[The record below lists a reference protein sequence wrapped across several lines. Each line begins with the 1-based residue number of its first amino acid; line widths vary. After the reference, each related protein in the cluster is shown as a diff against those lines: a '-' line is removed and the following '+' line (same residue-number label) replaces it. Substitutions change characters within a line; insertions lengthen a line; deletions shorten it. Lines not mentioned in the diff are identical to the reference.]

1 MRIILVLTAL
11 LLAPATQAAPTTIE
25 KPAITTA
32 ATTGNAGGTHG
43 FSSATSVLINNAMSL
58 LGATYRSGG
67 TSNHVG
73 FDCSGFV
80 RNIFQQSVGTVLPRS
95 AHDQAAASH
104 KVSRS
109 ELQPGDLVFFNTM
122 RRAFSHVGIYIGNGK
137 FIHAARTGKG
147 VRVDSMSLPYW
158 NTRFSGGGRVAMGS
172 VIGSVES
179 ALVDNNLTSAT
190 NAASSTYGISSSSS
204 SSASVTPFRAV
215 SVSQRNRG
223 NKQRVTRVVSSAKKQ
238 LHAKPKSSRSQKRG
252 KR

>member
-11 LLAPATQAAPTTIE
+11 LLAPAAQAAPTSIE

-32 ATTGNAGGTHG
+32 AHTSSVGGDHG
-43 FSSATSVLINNAMSL
+43 FSSATSVLINNAMDL
-58 LGATYRSGG
+58 LGAHYRSGG
-67 TSNHVG
+67 TSSDVG

-80 RNIFQQSVGTVLPRS
+80 RNIFQQSVGMVLPRS
-95 AHDQAAASH
+95 ARDQAA
-104 KVSRS
+104 VSRKVDRT

-158 NTRFSGGGRVAMGS
+158 NSRFNGGGRVALGS
-172 VIGSVES
+172 VTPSVES
-179 ALVDNNLTSAT
+179 GLLDNSLM
-190 NAASSTYGISSSSS
+190 SSTYGITPSTITVSKSK
-204 SSASVTPFRAV
+204 VT
-215 SVSQRNRG
+215 STQRHRNNKRG
-223 NKQRVTRVVSSAKKQ
+223 IVGTSAKKQ
-238 LHAKPKSSRSQKRG
+238 HHARPGRSQKRG

>member
-11 LLAPATQAAPTTIE
+11 LLAPAAQAAPTSIE

-32 ATTGNAGGTHG
+32 AHTSSVGGGHG
-43 FSSATSVLINNAMSL
+43 FSSATSVLISNAMDL
-58 LGATYRSGG
+58 LGSHYRPGG
-67 TSNHVG
+67 SNSDVG

-80 RNIFQQSVGTVLPRS
+80 RNIFQQSVGMVLPRS
-95 AHDQAAASH
+95 ARDQAAVSH
-104 KVSRS
+104 KVDRS

-158 NTRFSGGGRVAMGS
+158 NSRFNGGGRVALGS
-172 VIGSVES
+172 VTTASVES
-179 ALVDNNLTSAT
+179 GLIDNSLIGST
-190 NAASSTYGISSSSS
+190 SSTYGLTPSATPTIKTAFTQRTRSSK
-204 SSASVTPFRAV
+204 RNAV
-215 SVSQRNRG
+215 G
-223 NKQRVTRVVSSAKKQ
+223 TSAKKQ
-238 LHAKPKSSRSQKRG
+238 HHARSSRSQKRG